1 MRELG
6 LGKHGELGNRSDTCH
21 TSWVG
26 GRGLYRSHLG
36 IEMRHSINVFI
47 QQLYLRVKS
56 EKDKAPR
63 EATVALWYAENYNQ
77 IGNWIQEACGMLP
90 LVELLPVFPSAPSS
104 RAHCA
109 LG

>member
-56 EKDKAPR
+56 EKDKAP
-63 EATVALWYAENYNQ
+63 WKPQWPY
-77 IGNWIQEACGMLP
+77 GMLRTTTR
-90 LVELLPVFPSAPSS
+90 LGTGFRRPVGCC
-104 RAHCA
+104 H
-109 LG
+109 L